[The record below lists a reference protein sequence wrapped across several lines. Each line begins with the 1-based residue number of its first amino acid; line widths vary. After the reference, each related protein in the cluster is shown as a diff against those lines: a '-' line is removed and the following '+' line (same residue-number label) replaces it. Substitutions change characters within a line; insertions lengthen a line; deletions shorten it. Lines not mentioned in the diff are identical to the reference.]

1 MNTVVRNGAV
11 SVVVLVVAA
20 VLLSVVEDVEEDWSD
35 LSAMFLGCRCL
46 DPAVE
51 DV

>member
-20 VLLSVVEDVEEDWSD
+20 VLLSVEDVEEDWSD